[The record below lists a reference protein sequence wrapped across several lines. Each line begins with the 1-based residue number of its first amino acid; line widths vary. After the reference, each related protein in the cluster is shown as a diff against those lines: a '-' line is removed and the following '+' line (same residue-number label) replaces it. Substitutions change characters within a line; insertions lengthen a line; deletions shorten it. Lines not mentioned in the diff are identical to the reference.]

1 MELNTNT
8 VSTLQNFAGINPN
21 VVVRTGNTIKTMTEA
36 RNVVASAKLTQEFPR
51 EFGIY
56 DLSEFLSVVNLV
68 DSPTLDF
75 TDDKS
80 VMISDVNN
88 LSRVRYFYSDI
99 DILTTPT
106 NQVKMPDPE
115 LKFTLDNATLDK
127 IKRAA
132 TALGHDQVKI
142 TRSETAGNICFT
154 VFDENNATSNTFN
167 VEIPHTFIAD
177 DTVPFEMIYN
187 IGNLKLM
194 ALDYEVSVS
203 KAMVSHLVNEQ
214 QGLEYWIALERTSK
228 WG

>member
-1 MELNTNT
+1 MELNTST

-21 VVVRTGNTIKTMTEA
+21 VVIRTGNTIKTMTEA

-80 VMISDVNN
+80 VTISDVNN

-106 NQVKMPDPE
+106 NQVKMPEPE

-142 TRSETAGNICFT
+142 TNAGNGNICFT

-167 VEIPHTFIAD
+167 VEIPHKFISD
-177 DTVPFEMIYN
+177 DNVEFEMIYN
-187 IGNLKLM
+187 ISNLKLM

>member
-1 MELNTNT
+1 MELNAST
-8 VSTLQNFAGINPN
+8 VNTLQNFAGINPN

-56 DLSEFLSVVNLV
+56 DLSEFLSVINLV

-75 TDDKS
+75 ADDKS
-80 VMISDVNN
+80 VTISDVNN

-106 NQVKMPDPE
+106 NDVKMPDPE
-115 LKFTLDNATLDK
+115 LKFTLENTILDK

-132 TALGHDQVKI
+132 TALGHNQVKI
-142 TRSETAGNICFT
+142 TNAGNGNICFT

-167 VEIPHTFIAD
+167 IEIPYKFISD
-177 DTVPFEMIYN
+177 ESVEFEMIYN
-187 IGNLKLM
+187 ISNLKLM

-203 KAMVSHLVNEQ
+203 KAMVSHLENEE